1 MSSELAHPLL
11 PNPGAWAWL
20 RSHRNTWVVLGLA
33 AITLVLHGSA
43 LFSGWKFDDG
53 PQLLFAAEHS
63 PWQYFSV
70 PEVMRK
76 QSYAHITP
84 WSVLFFDM
92 GLPLFGTWAAGH
104 YAHLLLVIWL
114 TAVVTWILLGR
125 WLSPGMA
132 LGGALIFLAM
142 PSTGAVAHMLM
153 TSHYAYGL
161 LFSVLAL
168 LAFAHAAASD
178 SLQKTW
184 ALIAALFYGLACLC
198 KELYVPLVAVFLVWP
213 ALSWRAGIR
222 LALPLLCVA
231 LLYAVFRLHVLGGM
245 GGYAALSGGSAT
257 LQLGLSNLL
266 TGLHSMQQAL
276 FGSGGSGV
284 LALAI
289 AASVVALAWWRG
301 RRPSILLLMV
311 SAVLLLAPV
320 LPMLLFPFPNGLDRV
335 MFFIGWAAAVIA
347 VWQFEKLRWRGIGV
361 AALAAALAIGQ
372 QLHVRTMESNQRPMM
387 ALNDFMIQGQASD
400 KLVAVD
406 FGNVGLLRAIGD
418 ASRLITG
425 KPAPVVVGT
434 AEDFIALD
442 QQAGHASWAWQADCA
457 CIRPLG
463 SRYGPLA
470 EALHARWSAGQ
481 QLPLQVHLELADAG
495 RIKTLRW
502 RISGA
507 PGDIHLELRDELRLA
522 MPAQGTLAFGM
533 DTTFHPPDPAQLRLV
548 VNTPDQARVYSPWL
562 SLPLS
567 RSSVL
572 DWQGLGSAPPPL
584 E

>member
-1 MSSELAHPLL
+1 
-11 PNPGAWAWL
+11 
-20 RSHRNTWVVLGLA
+20 
-33 AITLVLHGSA
+33 
-43 LFSGWKFDDG
+43 
-53 PQLLFAAEHS
+53 
-63 PWQYFSV
+63 
-70 PEVMRK
+70 MRK

-104 YAHLLLVIWL
+104 YAHLLVVMWL
-114 TAVVTWILLGR
+114 TAVSTWVLLGR
-125 WLSPGMA
+125 WLGPGMA
-132 LGGALIFLAM
+132 LGGALVFLAM

-168 LAFAHAAASD
+168 LAFARAASAN
-178 SLQKTW
+178 SLQKVWPLTW
-184 ALIAALFYGLACLC
+184 PFAWTFTWPWIAALFYALACLC

-213 ALSWRAGIR
+213 GLSWRARIR
-222 LALPLLCVA
+222 LAQPLLCVA
-231 LLYAVFRLHVLGGM
+231 LLYAVFRLHVLGGV

-257 LQLGLSNLL
+257 LQLGLANLL

-276 FGSGGSGV
+276 FGTGWSGV

-289 AASVVALAWWRG
+289 AASAVALAWWRG

-335 MFFIGWAAAVIA
+335 MFFIGWAAAVLA
-347 VWQFEKLRWRGIGV
+347 AWQLEKLRWRGIGV
-361 AALAAALAIGQ
+361 AALVATLAFGQ
-372 QLHVRTMESNQRPMM
+372 QLHVRTMESNQGPMM
-387 ALNDFMIQGQASD
+387 AMNDFMIQGQASD

-425 KPAPVVVGT
+425 NPGPVVVGT
-434 AEDFIALD
+434 AEDFIALG
-442 QQAGHASWAWQADCA
+442 QEAGHASWAWQADCA
-457 CIRPLG
+457 CIQPLG
-463 SRYGPLA
+463 SRYGPLT

-495 RIKTLRW
+495 RIKVLRW

-522 MPAQGTLAFGM
+522 MPAQGALAFGM
-533 DTTFHPPDPAQLRLV
+533 DTTLHPPDPAQLRLV
-548 VNTPDQARVYSPWL
+548 VNTSDQATAYSPWL

-567 RSSVL
+567 RSSRL

-584 E
+584 Q